1 MKRFIFLLMAMV
13 ILTGFVSAQTTA
25 NIFEANGLEAAMSEN
40 TEGFFVVNTDTVSIE
55 ISQYNAEIS
64 VDLYKTDKYE
74 MIIVSRAQRINTGHQ
89 KLSCECF
96 CLTRL

>member
-1 MKRFIFLLMAMV
+1 MAMV

-25 NIFEANGLEAAMSEN
+25 NIFEADSLEAAMSEN

>member
-1 MKRFIFLLMAMV
+1 MKKITFLLLAMV

-25 NIFEANGLEAAMSEN
+25 NPFEVNNLEAAMSEN
-40 TEGFFVVNTDTVSIE
+40 NKDCFVVNSDSVSTE
-55 ISQYNAEIS
+55 ISRYYAETS

-74 MIIVSRAQRINTGHQ
+74 MITVSRAQRFNTGQ

-96 CLTRL
+96 RLTRL

>member
-1 MKRFIFLLMAMV
+1 MKKTIFLLLAMV
-13 ILTGFVSAQTTA
+13 ILTGFVSAQTAA
-25 NIFEANGLEAAMSEN
+25 NPFEANSLEATMSEN
-40 TEGFFVVNTDTVSIE
+40 SEDFFVVNSDTVSTE
-55 ISQYNAEIS
+55 ISRYSAEIS

-74 MIIVSRAQRINTGHQ
+74 MIIVSRAQRVNTGHQ